1 MGSRTNMSA
10 LCQVTSKMDK
20 KTTIGFFIGTLAL
33 TGAATYDYNTFSG
46 SEIAKIKANA
56 GITKTNEA
64 YILTEILNDKVPQFD
79 ISTVSAEDI
88 SKAYIAVANKL
99 GDDLKKGEDKNLYS
113 RIRTEA
119 KKKQ

>member
-1 MGSRTNMSA
+1 MGSRTNMSVS
-10 LCQVTSKMDK
+10 CQVTPKMDK

-56 GITKTNEA
+56 GISQTNET
-64 YILTEILNDKVPQFD
+64 YIIDEVLNDRVPQFD
-79 ISTVSAEDI
+79 VSKVSSEDI
-88 SKAYIAVANKL
+88 SKAYIAVAKKL
-99 GDDLKKGEDKNLYS
+99 GDDLKKGEDKNLYN